1 MSMSGEST
9 HPDIKPPPMTNAP
22 TRPVMKLLNPGP
34 VTLTARV
41 RRAFDAV
48 DVCHREQEFADLVLR
63 VKQKLSAIYP
73 ESAAAHI
80 PVLLTGSGTAA
91 VEAMLSSLT
100 FRGGKT
106 LIVANGVYGE
116 RAAAMLEVQGKEFQ
130 LLKGAWEKGIDL
142 RNAEQYLAGGGY
154 THVFTVHHE
163 TTTGRLNDV
172 AGLGAL
178 CKKFEVPML
187 LDAVSSFAGE
197 DIRFAEWNL
206 EACAATANKCIHGVP
221 GIAFVLAHKSVF
233 GRKTGASSV
242 YLDLF
247 RYEKEQRSGFSPFTQ
262 ATHAMYALEEAIDEL
277 RDAGG
282 WEGRRAHYRRL
293 TGQVVVACAKLDT
306 PLLLGDVG
314 WYSSMLTSYKLP
326 PQVSYETLHDA
337 LKNDGFVIYAG
348 QGNFAGAIF
357 RIAVMGDL
365 TASDMER
372 LAEGLGRVLGNRG

>member
-1 MSMSGEST
+1 
-9 HPDIKPPPMTNAP
+9 
-22 TRPVMKLLNPGP
+22 MKLLNPGP
-34 VTLTARV
+34 VTLTERV
-41 RRAFDAV
+41 RRAFAAPDT
-48 DVCHREQEFADLVLR
+48 CHREPEFAELVLR
-63 VKQKLSAIYP
+63 VKSKIAAIYDDVKD
-73 ESAAAHI
+73 AYV

-91 VEAMLSSLT
+91 VESMLSSLT

-116 RAAAMLEVQGKEFQ
+116 RAAMMLEAQGKEFT
-130 LLKGAWEKGIDL
+130 LVKGHWEKALDL
-142 RNAEQYLAGGGY
+142 RTAETHLAAGGY
-154 THVFTVHHE
+154 THIFTVHHE

-172 AGLGAL
+172 GALGAIA
-178 CKKFEVPML
+178 KKYDVPML

-197 DIRFAEWNL
+197 EIRFADWNL

-221 GIAFVLAHKSVF
+221 GIAFVLAHKSAF
-233 GRKTGASSV
+233 TRKTGASSV

-247 RYEKEQRSGFSPFTQ
+247 RYEKEQRTGFSPFTQ
-262 ATHAMYALEEAIDEL
+262 ATHCMFALEEALDEL

-282 WEGRRAHYRRL
+282 WQARKAHYRSL
-293 TGQVVVACAKLDT
+293 TSQVVVACAKLDV

-326 PQVSYETLHDA
+326 AGITYEQVHAS

-348 QGNFAGAIF
+348 QGNFQGAIF

-365 TASDMER
+365 NTDDMDR
-372 LAEGLGRVLGNRG
+372 LAEGLTRAIRPRG